1 MPGLSEKDL
10 QYFKERLQKRREE
23 LRAIIHAELIS
34 SQQEDFTKLAGEVH
48 DAGDESFAELLRGI
62 KLATRTR
69 ELEEIQDVEAS
80 LERIRNGTYG
90 TCVECGDHIVFERF
104 DAYPTAKRCMTCQ
117 SRHENRRGGRDA
129 TPSL

>member
-1 MPGLSEKDL
+1 MPGLSEKEL
-10 QYFKERLQKRREE
+10 QYFKQRLLKRREE
-23 LRAIIHAELIS
+23 LRVIIHDELVS
-34 SQQEDFTKLAGEVH
+34 SQQEDYAKLAGEVH

-62 KLATRTR
+62 NLATRTR
-69 ELEEIQDVEAS
+69 ELEEVQDIEAS

-90 TCVECGDHIVFERF
+90 TCVECGDHIVYERF